1 MARGCAQTPLMS
13 APQMDDLV
21 SAYAAMRP
29 ADGFDPRTNQANPFN
44 ASSYHCT
51 FLDTNIGYK
60 RQVQALIERV
70 CLPAISRLVDDY
82 KVLTANIYVKPPGA
96 GLFQIHQN
104 WPTCRN
110 FDETSITVWIPLQD
124 VDARNGGIHIVEGSH
139 KIVPDIASMHCAPYF
154 HEFEAALVER
164 HLKPVPMKAGEALVF
179 CDTLLHWSPTNQSD
193 SPRAAIQIEM
203 VPAETSPVLF
213 WMDRQRPQDGF
224 ELFELDSDFFV
235 ERSIGDLIDRP
246 PGLKRVGRAAN
257 PNRLLTEAEFVQ
269 KMAEGPATRA
279 KLYHPRDADGR
290 PLVSRAPEA

>member
-1 MARGCAQTPLMS
+1 VPGQGIIARARPRADCPRQRQRQYSLAATPTMEHPMRRPIFFDPDLEASFMARGCAQTPLMS

-124 VDARNGGIHIVEGSH
+124 VG
-139 KIVPDIASMHCAPYF
+139 
-154 HEFEAALVER
+154 
-164 HLKPVPMKAGEALVF
+164 
-179 CDTLLHWSPTNQSD
+179 Q
-193 SPRAAIQIEM
+193 
-203 VPAETSPVLF
+203 
-213 WMDRQRPQDGF
+213 PQD
-224 ELFELDSDFFV
+224 
-235 ERSIGDLIDRP
+235 RARYRIDALRAV
-246 PGLKRVGRAAN
+246 LSRVRGGAGG
-257 PNRLLTEAEFVQ
+257 T
-269 KMAEGPATRA
+269 
-279 KLYHPRDADGR
+279 
-290 PLVSRAPEA
+290 APEASADEGR